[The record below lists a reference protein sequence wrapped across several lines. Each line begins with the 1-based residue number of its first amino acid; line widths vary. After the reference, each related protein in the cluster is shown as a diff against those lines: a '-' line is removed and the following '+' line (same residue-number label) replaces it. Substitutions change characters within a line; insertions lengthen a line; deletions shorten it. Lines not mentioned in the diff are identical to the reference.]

1 MGCGVNAGGMMT
13 GKLSDKQEAFCREY
27 LIDLNATQ
35 ATIRAGYSENT
46 ANSQCSR
53 LLVNASVQRR
63 IRELMQARNEATE
76 INANYVMRRLVE
88 IDEMDV
94 ADILTDSGDF
104 KPIKEWPK
112 VWRTTL
118 SAIDIQ
124 IINSGD
130 TEAIT
135 KKIKWPDKLR
145 NLELLGKH
153 INVNAFA
160 EKALQGASEDLAES
174 VSKLIDRLPS

>member
-1 MGCGVNAGGMMT
+1 MT

-27 LIDLNATQ
+27 LIDLNGTQ
-35 ATIRAGYSENT
+35 SAIRAGYSENT
-46 ANSQCSR
+46 ANSQCCR
-53 LLVNASVQRR
+53 LLGNASIQKR
-63 IRELMQARNEATE
+63 IIELKQARNEATE

-160 EKALQGASEDLAES
+160 EKAAQEETQQQITKVVVEVVGANQTDSDATAG
-174 VSKLIDRLPS
+174 

>member
-1 MGCGVNAGGMMT
+1 MAITLNER
-13 GKLSDKQEAFCREY
+13 QEAFCREY
-27 LIDLNATQ
+27 IIDMNATQ
-35 ATIRAGYSENT
+35 AAIRAGYSVKT
-46 ANSQCSR
+46 AGSSGQRMLKSVEIQTRISEVMESR
-53 LLVNASVQRR
+53 NKR
-63 IRELMQARNEATE
+63 ID
-76 INANYVMRRLVE
+76 INADYVMRRLVE

-160 EKALQGASEDLAES
+160 EKAAQEEIQQQITKVVVEVVGANKADSDATAG
-174 VSKLIDRLPS
+174 

>member
-1 MGCGVNAGGMMT
+1 MGCGVNAGGMMA
-13 GKLSDKQEAFCREY
+13 LNAKQEAFCREY
-27 LIDLNATQ
+27 IIDLNGTQ
-35 ATIRAGYSENT
+35 AVIRAGYSENT
-46 ANSQCSR
+46 ANRIASQ
-53 LLVNASVQRR
+53 LLSKLDIQAR
-63 IRELMQARNEATE
+63 ISELMAERNKRVD
-76 INANYVMRRLVE
+76 INADYVMRRLVE

-94 ADILTDSGDF
+94 ADILDDSGDF

-160 EKALQGASEDLAES
+160 EKALQGATEDLAES

>member
-1 MGCGVNAGGMMT
+1 MT
-13 GKLSDKQEAFCREY
+13 ATLNERQEAFCREY
-27 LIDLNATQ
+27 IIDMNATQ
-35 ATIRAGYSENT
+35 AAIRAGYSVKT
-46 ANSQCSR
+46 AGSSGQRMLKSVEIQTRISEVMESR
-53 LLVNASVQRR
+53 NKR
-63 IRELMQARNEATE
+63 ID
-76 INANYVMRRLVE
+76 INADYVMRRLVE

-130 TEAIT
+130 IETIT
-135 KKIKWPDKLR
+135 KKVKWPDKLR

-160 EKALQGASEDLAES
+160 EKALQGATEDLAES